1 MGLSKKYEKDYF
13 SLSSAKFF
21 AEFRRVILHVI
32 SFLRNSAISSAKLC
46 EKKRYLLDNPLPSAW
61 GEFIKTKPYEKD
73 PVTINPYF
81 WLIQRQ

>member
-1 MGLSKKYEKDYF
+1 VGLSKKYEKDYF

-46 EKKRYLLDNPLPSAW
+46 EKKDTYYTTPAGDEA
-61 GEFIKTKPYEKD
+61 IKD
-73 PVTINPYF
+73 H
-81 WLIQRQ
+81 